1 MSQSVTIE
9 LVSPAPAFSGNAC
22 TLVGEH
28 GPALEAAHEPFFR
41 RTSRPPAEGGI
52 EEPDDTAGTEV
63 TQRWNQSWTH
73 IARVFSTF
81 WCFFLI
87 GANDAAYG
95 ALLPSLESYYG
106 LDFVVISLVFLSP
119 FAGYVVSAMSNN
131 VLHQKIGQRGIAM
144 VSAACHMA
152 AYIIMAAHPPYVV
165 LVIAFIIAGFGN
177 GVGDSAWNAW
187 IGSLANSNELLGFMH
202 ACYGVGGTLSP
213 LVATLIVE
221 KYHLGWY
228 TFYYFMIGAAAIELV
243 SLTWSFWSATGK
255 AYRQKHR
262 IAETG
267 QKAGLVEAL
276 WHSSGARV
284 SWICAIFLLAYIG
297 VEVSLGGWI
306 VTFMIQ
312 VRQGGEFA
320 SGMTATGFWLGIT
333 LGRIILGFVTPRV
346 GVNLAI
352 AVYLALTIG
361 LEFLFWFVPQ
371 FYVSA
376 VAVAL
381 QGFFLG
387 PLFPGVVVVAS
398 KLLPKHLHVTV
409 IGFASAFGGC
419 GAALLP
425 FAVGVLAQAAG
436 VMVLQ
441 PIILALLVVMLGLW
455 LFLPKVDNKRD

>member
-1 MSQSVTIE
+1 
-9 LVSPAPAFSGNAC
+9 
-22 TLVGEH
+22 
-28 GPALEAAHEPFFR
+28 
-41 RTSRPPAEGGI
+41 
-52 EEPDDTAGTEV
+52 
-63 TQRWNQSWTH
+63 
-73 IARVFSTF
+73 
-81 WCFFLI
+81 
-87 GANDAAYG
+87 
-95 ALLPSLESYYG
+95 
-106 LDFVVISLVFLSP
+106 
-119 FAGYVVSAMSNN
+119 
-131 VLHQKIGQRGIAM
+131 
-144 VSAACHMA
+144 
-152 AYIIMAAHPPYVV
+152 
-165 LVIAFIIAGFGN
+165 
-177 GVGDSAWNAW
+177 
-187 IGSLANSNELLGFMH
+187 
-202 ACYGVGGTLSP
+202 
-213 LVATLIVE
+213 
-221 KYHLGWY
+221 
-228 TFYYFMIGAAAIELV
+228 
-243 SLTWSFWSATGK
+243 LTWSFWSATGE
-255 AYRQKHR
+255 AYRLKHR

-267 QKAGLVEAL
+267 QKAGLMEAL

-284 SWICAIFLLAYIG
+284 SWICAVFLLAYIG

-312 VRQGGEFA
+312 VRNGGEFA

-333 LGRIILGFVTPRV
+333 LGRLILGFVTPRV

-352 AVYLALTIG
+352 AVRFPPRSPTFYDPPGGAQFADSISTTAQVYLALTIG

>member
-1 MSQSVTIE
+1 M
-9 LVSPAPAFSGNAC
+9 
-22 TLVGEH
+22 
-28 GPALEAAHEPFFR
+28 
-41 RTSRPPAEGGI
+41 
-52 EEPDDTAGTEV
+52 
-63 TQRWNQSWTH
+63 
-73 IARVFSTF
+73 ARVFSTF

-95 ALLPSLESYYG
+95 ALLPSLESYYN
-106 LDFVVISLVFLSP
+106 LDFVVVSMVFLSP

-144 VSAACHMA
+144 VSAACHML
-152 AYIIMAAHPPYVV
+152 AYIIIALHPPYVV
-165 LVIAFIIAGFGN
+165 LVIAFILSGFGN

-213 LVATLIVE
+213 SIATLMIN
-221 KYHLGWY
+221 KYHVGWY
-228 TFYYFMIGAAAIELV
+228 TFYYFMIGAAAVELV
-243 SLTWSFWSATGK
+243 SLTWSFWNATGK

-267 QKAGLVEAL
+267 QNAGLMEAL
-276 WHSSGARV
+276 WDSSEARV
-284 SWICAIFLLAYIG
+284 SWICACFLLAYIG

-312 VRQGGEFA
+312 VRKGDEFA

-333 LGRIILGFVTPRV
+333 VGRVILGFVTPRV
-346 GVNLAI
+346 GINLAI
-352 AVYLALTIG
+352 SVYLALTIG
-361 LEFLFWFVPQ
+361 LELLFWFVPQ

-436 VMVLQ
+436 VKVLQ
-441 PIILALLVVMLGLW
+441 PIILALLAVMLGLW